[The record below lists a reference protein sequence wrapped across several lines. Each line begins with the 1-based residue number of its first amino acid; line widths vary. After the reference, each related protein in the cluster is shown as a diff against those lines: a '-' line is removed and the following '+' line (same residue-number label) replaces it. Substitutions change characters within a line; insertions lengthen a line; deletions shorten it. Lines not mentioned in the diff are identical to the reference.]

1 MAKEYFEKIFPK
13 KLRIYDKMK
22 KHHSYKKACSIKQAF
37 YHRMVAHSGK
47 AT

>member
-22 KHHSYKKACSIKQAF
+22 KHHSYKKACSIMTNKLFIIAW
-37 YHRMVAHSGK
+37 
-47 AT
+47 